1 MQSEPKL
8 TIIIPI
14 YNEETTLQWL
24 IPEVIKF
31 CKTGNYRLI
40 AVNDASTDNT
50 AEILGTFQATWDEMA
65 VITHKINRGY
75 GGALASGISHTTTP
89 YAITIDADGQHRLED
104 IDALM
109 KVRDFSD
116 ADLVIGS
123 RSKENSNFRQI
134 YRSLGKKIIRSVAKI
149 LVDVPVQDLNSGMKL
164 YDTELAKK
172 YLKLCPDS
180 MAFSDVMTLIFLQQK
195 HLVIETPIEVQERKD
210 GKSTINTMTAFET
223 VIQILNIVMVFNPM
237 RIFFPT
243 GLAAILLGIVWAIP
257 FFIRGNGLSTVA
269 MLLITTGII
278 LIMLGLLAEQLA
290 QIRKR
295 NL

>member
-1 MQSEPKL
+1 M
-8 TIIIPI
+8 
-14 YNEETTLQWL
+14 
-24 IPEVIKF
+24 V
-31 CKTGNYRLI
+31 
-40 AVNDASTDNT
+40 
-50 AEILGTFQATWDEMA
+50 

-75 GGALASGISHTTTP
+75 GGALASGISRTTTP
-89 YAITIDADGQHRLED
+89 YAITIDADGQPRLED

-109 KVRDFSD
+109 KVRDSSD

-123 RSKENSNFRQI
+123 RSKGNSNFRQI
-134 YRSLGKKIIRSVAKI
+134 YRSFGKKIIRSVAKMM
-149 LVDVPVQDLNSGMKL
+149 VDVPVQDLNSGMKL

-195 HLVIETPIEVQERKD
+195 HLVIETPIEIQERKD

-223 VIQILNIVMVFNPM
+223 VMQILNIVMVFNPM
-237 RIFFPT
+237 RIFFPV
-243 GLAAILLGIVWAIP
+243 GLAAILIGIFWAIP

-269 MLLITTGII
+269 MLLITTGLI
-278 LIMLGLLAEQLA
+278 LTMLGLIAEQLA
-290 QIRKR
+290 QIRKK